1 LVEQHEFV
9 RVRIEV
15 DLIPQVA
22 DLELSHV
29 VAEQDHRIDLDPVD
43 GVPDTL

>member
-1 LVEQHEFV
+1 
-9 RVRIEV
+9 VRIEV

-22 DLELSHV
+22 GLELSHV